1 MIQIQEWIYQILR
14 MIKNSSAILIILIA
28 GLFWSFGPLVVRY
41 IDDAQLIPWQYLFF
55 RGSIIFLVLNIYL
68 FLAEGLKFTKNYN
81 KIGLSGLIGGVSLGI
96 ANISFILSI
105 TTTTAAVTMMM
116 LATQP
121 FVAAILAYVFLKEKI
136 SMTTFIAI
144 VVAAGGIIFMSL
156 DSKGEGSLFGLI
168 NGLLSSLGFAGFT
181 VSLRWRRETPKFTTV
196 AIAGIFCAA
205 VAILVLIF
213 NDDNIFISIKNSS
226 LSALH
231 GFLVCSGL
239 ILFSIK
245 SKDLPAT
252 DLTLLSLTE
261 VLGGIFWV
269 WLPLFGINEVPTAN
283 TLIGGGIITTAIIF
297 YAFNTKQPLSSR
309 YVWVKKK

>member
-1 MIQIQEWIYQILR
+1 
-14 MIKNSSAILIILIA
+14 MIKNSSAILIVLIA

-55 RGSIIFLVLNIYL
+55 RGSVIFLVLNIYL
-68 FLAEGLKFTKNYN
+68 FLAEGFKFTKNYY
-81 KIGLSGLIGGVSLGI
+81 KIGLSRLIGGVSLGI

-121 FVAAILAYVFLKEKI
+121 FVAAILAYIFLREKI
-136 SMTTFIAI
+136 SRTTLISI
-144 VVAAGGIIFMSL
+144 IIAAGGIIFMSL

-181 VSLRWRRETPKFTTV
+181 VSLRWRKKTPKFTTV

-213 NDDNIFISIKNSS
+213 NDNNIFISVKNSS

-269 WLPLFGINEVPTAN
+269 WLPIFGINEVPTVK
-283 TLIGGGIITTAIIF
+283 TLIGGGIITSAIIF
-297 YAFNTKQPLSSR
+297 YAFNARRPLSSR
-309 YVWVKKK
+309 YVWVKK

>member
-1 MIQIQEWIYQILR
+1 

-28 GLFWSFGPLVVRY
+28 GLLWSFGPLVVRY
-41 IDDAQLIPWQYLFF
+41 IDNAHLIPWQYLFF
-55 RGSIIFLVLNIYL
+55 RGSIIFLILNMYL
-68 FLAEGLKFTKNYN
+68 YFSEGSKFLKNYN
-81 KIGLSGLIGGVSLGI
+81 KIGLSGFVGGISLGI

-121 FVAAILAYVFLKEKI
+121 FIAAILAYIFLKEKI
-136 SMTTFIAI
+136 RATTLIAI
-144 VVAAGGIIFMSL
+144 TTAAAGIIFMSL
-156 DSKGEGSLFGLI
+156 DSKGDGTLFGLL

-181 VSLRWRRETPKFTTV
+181 VSLRWRKQTPKFTTV
-196 AIAGIFCAA
+196 SIAGIFCAVVA
-205 VAILVLIF
+205 VMVLVF
-213 NDDNIFISIKNSS
+213 YDSGIFISIKNTS

-239 ILFSIK
+239 ILYSSK
-245 SKDLPAT
+245 SKYLPAT

-269 WLPLFGINEVPTAN
+269 WLPIFGINEVPSIN
-283 TLIGGGIITTAIIF
+283 TLIGGGIITFAIIF
-297 YAFNTKQPLSSR
+297 YGLNAKRVLLSR
-309 YVWVKKK
+309 YV

>member
-1 MIQIQEWIYQILR
+1 
-14 MIKNSSAILIILIA
+14 MIKNSSAILIVLIA
-28 GLFWSFGPLVVRY
+28 GIFWSFGPLVVRH
-41 IDDAQLIPWQYLFF
+41 IDNAQLIPWQYLFF
-55 RGSIIFLVLNIYL
+55 RGSVIFLVLNIYL
-68 FLAEGLKFTKNYN
+68 FLAEGQKFIGNYS

-136 SMTTFIAI
+136 SKTTLIAI
-144 VVAAGGIIFMSL
+144 IIAAAGIIFISF
-156 DSKGEGSLFGLI
+156 DSKGEGTLFGLI

-181 VSLRWRRETPKFTTV
+181 VSLRWRKRTPKFTTV
-196 AIAGIFCAA
+196 AIAGIFCSA
-205 VAILVLIF
+205 VAILVLLF
-213 NDDNIFISIKNSS
+213 NDSNILISLKNSS

-239 ILFSIK
+239 ILFSMK
-245 SKDLPAT
+245 SRYLPAT

-269 WLPLFGINEVPTAN
+269 WLPWFGINEIPSTN
-283 TLIGGGIITTAIIF
+283 TLIGGATIIF
-297 YAFNTKQPLSSR
+297 AITFYGFNAKRVLQSR
-309 YVWVKKK
+309 YV

>member
-1 MIQIQEWIYQILR
+1 
-14 MIKNSSAILIILIA
+14 MIKNSPAIIIILIA

-41 IDDAQLIPWQYLFF
+41 IDDAHLIPWQYLFF
-55 RGSIIFLVLNIYL
+55 RGSVIFLVLNIYL
-68 FLAEGLKFTKNYN
+68 FLAEGLKFTKNYY

-121 FVAAILAYVFLKEKI
+121 FVAAILAYIFLKEKI
-136 SMTTFIAI
+136 SKTTLIAI
-144 VVAAGGIIFMSL
+144 IVAAGGIIFMSL

-181 VSLRWRRETPKFTTV
+181 VSLRWRKQTPKFTTV
-196 AIAGIFCAA
+196 SIAGIFCAVVA
-205 VAILVLIF
+205 VLVLIF
-213 NDDNIFISIKNSS
+213 YDSNIFISVKNSS

-231 GFLVCSGL
+231 GFLVCTGL
-239 ILFSIK
+239 ILYSSK
-245 SKDLPAT
+245 SKYLPAT

-269 WLPLFGINEVPTAN
+269 WLPIFGINEVPSMN
-283 TLIGGGIITTAIIF
+283 TLIGGGIITSAIIF
-297 YAFNTKQPLSSR
+297 YGLNAKRVLLSR
-309 YVWVKKK
+309 YV

>member
-1 MIQIQEWIYQILR
+1 
-14 MIKNSSAILIILIA
+14 MIKNNSAILIILIA

-41 IDDAQLIPWQYLFF
+41 IDDAHLIPWQYLFF

-68 FLAEGLKFTKNYN
+68 FLTEGSKFFRNYN
-81 KIGLSGLIGGVSLGI
+81 KIGLSGLIGGISLGV

-121 FVAAILAYVFLKEKI
+121 FVAAILAYIFLKEKI
-136 SMTTFIAI
+136 RLTTLIAI
-144 VVAAGGIIFMSL
+144 IVAAAGIIFMSF
-156 DSKGEGSLFGLI
+156 DSKGDGTLFGLL

-181 VSLRWRRETPKFTTV
+181 VSLRWRKQTPKFTTV
-196 AIAGIFCAA
+196 SIAGIFCAIVA
-205 VAILVLIF
+205 VLVLLF
-213 NDDNIFISIKNSS
+213 YDSNILISMKNSS

-231 GFLVCSGL
+231 GFLVCTGL
-239 ILFSIK
+239 ILYSSK
-245 SKDLPAT
+245 SKYLPAT

-269 WLPLFGINEVPTAN
+269 WLPIFGINEVPTTN
-283 TLIGGGIITTAIIF
+283 TLIGGGIITSAIIF
-297 YAFNTKQPLSSR
+297 YGLNAKRVLLSR
-309 YVWVKKK
+309 YV

>member
-1 MIQIQEWIYQILR
+1 
-14 MIKNSSAILIILIA
+14 MIKNSSAILIVLIA

-41 IDDAQLIPWQYLFF
+41 IDNAHLIPWQYLFF
-55 RGSIIFLVLNIYL
+55 RGSVIFLVLNIYL
-68 FLAEGLKFTKNYN
+68 FLAEGQKFLNNYSR
-81 KIGLSGLIGGVSLGI
+81 IGFSGLIGGISLGI

-121 FVAAILAYVFLKEKI
+121 FVAAILAYIFLKEKI
-136 SMTTFIAI
+136 SKTTLIAI
-144 VVAAGGIIFMSL
+144 TIAASGIIFMSL
-156 DSKGEGSLFGLI
+156 DSKGEGTLFGLI

-181 VSLRWRRETPKFTTV
+181 VSLRWKKRTPKFTTV

-205 VAILVLIF
+205 VAILVLLF
-213 NDDNIFISIKNSS
+213 YDDNILISLKNSS

-231 GFLVCSGL
+231 GFLVCTGL
-239 ILFSIK
+239 ILFSMK
-245 SKDLPAT
+245 SKYLPAT

-269 WLPLFGINEVPTAN
+269 WLPWFGINEIPSVN
-283 TLIGGGIITTAIIF
+283 TLIGGAVIIFAIIF
-297 YAFNTKQPLSSR
+297 YGFNTKRVLQSR
-309 YVWVKKK
+309 YV